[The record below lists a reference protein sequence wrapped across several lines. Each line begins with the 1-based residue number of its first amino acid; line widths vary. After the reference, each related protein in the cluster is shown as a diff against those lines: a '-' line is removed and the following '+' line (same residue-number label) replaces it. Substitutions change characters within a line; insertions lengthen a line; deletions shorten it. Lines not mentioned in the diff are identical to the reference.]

1 MSIQQSINQSILAA
15 GALYSQSGAAEQRKG
30 KLELERDKKN
40 LKAANKKYDELQN
53 NRTSEEQVRLSN
65 ALDEYRMKKAENMMN
80 LGLKSGDFESYQI
93 GSRKFKELKEKLEG
107 TNKNKASQSQEAS
120 ENAPPADYDPEWED
134 ELAKRQERQAVD
146 EYEMA
151 AQKEKDRREK
161 RIMMR
166 QANRAAVQK
175 RMEMLSDRDFRQ
187 DMFGGN

>member
-40 LKAANKKYDELQN
+40 LKAANEKYDELKK
-53 NRTSEEQVRLSN
+53 NRYGKAADELSY
-65 ALDEYRMKKAENMMN
+65 ALTEYRMKKAENIMD
-80 LGLKSGDFESYQI
+80 LGFKYGNFKAYETGRRNFKDLKAQLSDDKRHEE
-93 GSRKFKELKEKLEG
+93 FKNDPNFVDNDYNG
-107 TNKNKASQSQEAS
+107 
-120 ENAPPADYDPEWED
+120 YDPEVED

-175 RMEMLSDRDFRQ
+175 RIEMLSDRDFRQ

>member
-1 MSIQQSINQSILAA
+1 MSVQQSINQSILAA

-30 KLELERDKKN
+30 KLELQKEVKQIKKARNDFTNPEALNEYLEIKAQRLKDLGAKYGDAKAFRVGRDFTPEGKKAKAK
-40 LKAANKKYDELQN
+40 KAAQ
-53 NRTSEEQVRLSN
+53 
-65 ALDEYRMKKAENMMN
+65 A
-80 LGLKSGDFESYQI
+80 
-93 GSRKFKELKEKLEG
+93 
-107 TNKNKASQSQEAS
+107 QEAF

-134 ELAKRQERQAVD
+134 ELARRSERQAVD

-175 RMEMLSDRDFRQ
+175 RIEMLSDRDFRQ
-187 DMFGGN
+187 DILGGN